1 MKEFEAV
8 FSDGLG
14 KGLRPDS
21 RRERNTERL
30 VECFNVVPKDGGLE
44 LYSSLSDLND
54 AGVSWGGM
62 GTELPS
68 LGTRTVTIDVTDYVS
83 GADLE
88 TVAVWIDGVS
98 KGNTDASGELTVED
112 VELGGHTLKLT
123 KTGYTGSEDDT
134 LLNDY
139 FMVT

>member
-14 KGLRPDS
+14 KGLRASS

-30 VECFNVVPKDGGLE
+30 TECFNVGPKDGGVE
-44 LYSSLSDLND
+44 LHEAFDSLNAS
-54 AGVSWGGM
+54 GVAWGGM
-62 GTELPS
+62 GQSLPS
-68 LGTRTVTIDVTDYVS
+68 LGTRDVTFDVTDYVS
-83 GADLE
+83 GADLQ
-88 TVAVWIDGVS
+88 TVSVWVDGVL
-98 KGNTDASGELTVED
+98 KGTTDANGELDVAD

-123 KTGYTGSEDDT
+123 KTGYTDSDDDT

>member
-1 MKEFEAV
+1 
-8 FSDGLG
+8 
-14 KGLRPDS
+14 
-21 RRERNTERL
+21 
-30 VECFNVVPKDGGLE
+30 
-44 LYSSLSDLND
+44 
-54 AGVSWGGM
+54 
-62 GTELPS
+62 LPS